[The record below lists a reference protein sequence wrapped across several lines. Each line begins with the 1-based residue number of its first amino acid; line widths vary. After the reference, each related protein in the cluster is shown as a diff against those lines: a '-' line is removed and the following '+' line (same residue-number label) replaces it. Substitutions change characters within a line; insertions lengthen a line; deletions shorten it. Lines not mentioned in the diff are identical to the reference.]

1 MDSAINR
8 KKIIRV
14 LKFSIIGLVLTTV
27 ILFALSMQTILS
39 GILGA
44 ISEDSFR
51 LELNNEDPTADWVIT
66 FKANQVN
73 NGLLSEKLSLG
84 IGIVNPDGEY
94 VAVNSTVVDIEP
106 GQLKLFEF
114 TLTIP
119 SETVQLYNLTETQS
133 QDVKMELFFGIHTL
147 GDLVGF
153 EQTMRIEG
161 VQEL

>member
-44 ISEDSFR
+44 ISGDSFK

-133 QDVKMELFFGIHTL
+133 QDVEMELFFGIRTL

-153 EQTMRIEG
+153 EQTMRVEG